1 MQRSH
6 ARGHSAKLPAA
17 AAQLVCRRRS
27 RQQHGACADEPHT
40 NRKIWGRPFSRCAT
54 CWPTPKTKHTIR
66 ACAAGSHWA
75 ARQAAQLTLPTSTS
89 MSRELGWARYITKER
104 FMMPRPQLQQAAA
117 LVIMLDINTFRHT
130 AVQQQA
136 DGQQARDGQQQQ
148 YSGRR
153 EDRTHHDRA
162 RVLASPPRATRATR
176 PTAFGGARAV
186 LEISGL

>member
-6 ARGHSAKLPAA
+6 ARGHSAKPPAA

-27 RQQHGACADEPHT
+27 RQQLGACADEPHT
-40 NRKIWGRPFSRCAT
+40 NRKISRRPFSRCAT

-89 MSRELGWARYITKER
+89 MSSELGWARYITKER

-117 LVIMLDINTFRHT
+117 LVIMLDIHTFRHT
-130 AVQQQA
+130 GAA
-136 DGQQARDGQQQQ
+136 TSRWPASSRRAAAAARRSARGPHAPR
-148 YSGRR
+148 SSP
-153 EDRTHHDRA
+153 RTRIA
-162 RVLASPPRATRATR
+162 ATSATSATSEKTNGIAR
-176 PTAFGGARAV
+176 PTRRGK
-186 LEISGL
+186 